1 MYTRKGTDRQKIFMY
16 LFDTLTTLCT
26 SYDILHT
33 LFKDIS
39 YSFEIQA
46 SERLHV
52 IKERQA

>member
-33 LFKDIS
+33 LFNDIS